1 MAKDQTK
8 RIRPAV
14 LQTDR
19 DALAAIAGLADYAPA
34 NPAFTLTKLQ
44 NADSAMDAA
53 QETETQAIGTADA
66 ARDDAVAAEWDFHN
80 AILGAKAQVKAQFG
94 DDSNEWQSLGQ
105 TKKSEYAKP
114 VKSNTASSSAPVAK
128 AA

>member
-8 RIRPAV
+8 RIRPAT
-14 LQTDR
+14 LQADR
-19 DALAAIAGLADYAPA
+19 DALAAIAGLTGYAPA
-34 NPAFTLTKLQ
+34 NTDYTLTKLQ
-44 NADSAMDAA
+44 NSGGAMDDA
-53 QETETQAIGTADA
+53 QEIETQKQGDADA

-80 AILGAKAQVKAQFG
+80 TILGAKAQVKAQFG

-105 TKKSEYAKP
+105 TKKSEFAKP
-114 VKSNTASSSAPVAK
+114 SAKVKTQTAPLAK

>member
-1 MAKDQTK
+1 MAKDQT
-8 RIRPAV
+8 RR
-14 LQTDR
+14 LQPSIIQSDR
-19 DALAAIAGLADYAPA
+19 DALAAISGLTGYEPA
-34 NPAFTLTKLQ
+34 NAAFTLNKLQ
-44 NADSAMDAA
+44 SADSSMDAA
-53 QETETQAIGTADA
+53 QESETQAIGAADA

-105 TKKSEYAKP
+105 TKKSEFAKP
-114 VKSNTASSSAPVAK
+114 VKAPAANPSAPLAK